1 MKLNPY
7 LSPVTNIVSKW
18 IKDLSVRPKTIKL
31 LEESLGATLQNI
43 DTDKDFSDMIPK
55 ALQQNN
61 SQMELDQPK
70 ASAQQ
75 KK

>member
-31 LEESLGATLQNI
+31 LEESMGATLQNI